1 MKDLKTVAKK
11 ALNDVRRSIQQNT
24 KESLLWLQ
32 ASRQDEDDMWIN
44 ESVTIDQIVNCTD
57 DNVFHNVWVKLEEGS
72 AEELDSFIEEQLIPN
87 GLRILQETEKQS
99 SNGSAVRFMIA
110 RPMNK

>member
-32 ASRQDEDDMWIN
+32 SSKQNEDDMWIN
-44 ESVTIDQIVNCTD
+44 EPTTVEQIVKCTD
-57 DNVFHNVWVKLEEGS
+57 DSIFHNVWVKLEEGS

-87 GLRILQETEKQS
+87 GLRILEETEKQS
-99 SNGSAVRFMIA
+99 DNGSAVRFMIA